1 MSTPEFKCDDN
12 ELKTDCFIRV
22 KNLCEQNKSVIY
34 KDNKDNVY
42 TNACQVKEELENTY
56 NLDNNFN
63 IINEYTNEKLELCN
77 SIVNEDIYFL
87 NRKNNKS
94 DWYDELD
101 VVSNL
106 SLEDQEKLKE
116 YYNIVK
122 KHYQKQ
128 KKIEDEEAVGEVA
141 VGEEYKNL
149 DEKNVPTH
157 IRKKTWAYIILGI
170 CFILFWVNIGLIV
183 SRNFQCAKVKIRDD
197 PYYVAEDKKNSDAAN
212 LESFSRLQTQK
223 SKISQA
229 KTDDQT
235 FNTIN
240 DKYQNV
246 SSAYDNKLAEKQG
259 AESLIVTD
267 RKIESDKK
275 AILEKL
281 ITDASKGKKASDL
294 AIEYKK
300 KYDDLVIQY
309 NNMQVKINQAMLDLA
324 AKKKLVDL
332 TKCIL
337 AN

>member
-1 MSTPEFKCDDN
+1 MS
-12 ELKTDCFIRV
+12 
-22 KNLCEQNKSVIY
+22 
-34 KDNKDNVY
+34 
-42 TNACQVKEELENTY
+42 
-56 NLDNNFN
+56 N
-63 IINEYTNEKLELCN
+63 ITRDTLIELCN
-77 SIVNEDIYFL
+77 KNVFCNAVYNQCFVENADAACEQLKNISNSWTRSDPSTSASDKIYYSNSKDGIESIYEEDL
-87 NRKNNKS
+87 ETLRGKNGESFNN
-94 DWYDELD
+94 
-101 VVSNL
+101 NL
-106 SLEDQEKLKE
+106 SGAVGIIDGDILINKEKINNTNYEKTFM
-116 YYNIVK
+116 Y
-122 KHYQKQ
+122 
-128 KKIEDEEAVGEVA
+128 KIESNA
-141 VGEEYKNL
+141 NIL
-149 DEKNVPTH
+149 F
-157 IRKKTWAYIILGI
+157 IICCILS
-170 CFILFWVNIGLIV
+170 FILLITNIALTV
-183 SRNFQCAKVKIRDD
+183 SRNSQCTKVKNRDD
-197 PYYVAEDKKNSDAAN
+197 PYYIAEDKKNSDTEN

-324 AKKKLVDL
+324 TKKKSFYVAYIKMETVLKQKKVAIPLIILVVLDWIWNIYKEL
-332 TKCIL
+332 
-337 AN
+337 